1 MRVCIIGAGISSLTL
16 AKSLVNQNIFVDI
29 INQKKSKSQNL
40 SRTIGISE
48 SNVEF
53 FNKEIINI
61 QKILWKLKKIEIFT
75 ENLKEELLLNFENKN
90 KEAFSIVKNSNLYGL
105 LYENLLKNKYF
116 KEIGYKKN
124 FAISKNYDLIINTV
138 FSNEITR
145 KYFSKKIEKKYNS
158 FAFTTLIRHE
168 KITNDIAT
176 QIFTSRGPIAFL
188 PISKSETSVVYS
200 INKPKSYEDL
210 NKLIKKYNIKY
221 KINKIGKIES
231 FELKSVNLRKYY
243 YKNILAFG
251 DLLHKIHPLAGQGFN
266 MTIRDIKILCNII
279 KKKINL
285 GLPIDSS
292 VNIEFEKK
300 TKHKNLIFSNGIDL
314 VYEFFNFERK
324 SKSKVLSRSVQILGK
339 NRHLNSVFTKIAD
352 KGFIF

>member
-1 MRVCIIGAGISSLTL
+1 M
-16 AKSLVNQNIFVDI
+16 
-29 INQKKSKSQNL
+29 
-40 SRTIGISE
+40 
-48 SNVEF
+48 
-53 FNKEIINI
+53 
-61 QKILWKLKKIEIFT
+61 
-75 ENLKEELLLNFENKN
+75 
-90 KEAFSIVKNSNLYGL
+90 
-105 LYENLLKNKYF
+105 
-116 KEIGYKKN
+116 
-124 FAISKNYDLIINTV
+124 
-138 FSNEITR
+138 
-145 KYFSKKIEKKYNS
+145 
-158 FAFTTLIRHE
+158 
-168 KITNDIAT
+168 
-176 QIFTSRGPIAFL
+176 